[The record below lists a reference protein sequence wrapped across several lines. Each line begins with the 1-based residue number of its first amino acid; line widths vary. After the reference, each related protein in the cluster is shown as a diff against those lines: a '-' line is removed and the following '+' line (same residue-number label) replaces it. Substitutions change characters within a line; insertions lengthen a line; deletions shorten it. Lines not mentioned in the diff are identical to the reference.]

1 MQYNKKQ
8 QYVRSVNGVIVPL
21 RLLKDTHP
29 DKLTFTDCFIY
40 VKCLVSFEDPDHLEF
55 FRSCQFE
62 VGTTFLAREVTYA
75 TVRDT
80 KKCRFTRSF
89 VNIWKNK
96 GRLYPSPNYAE
107 FKYWADMLRGTSL
120 NIKFPED

>member
-8 QYVRSVNGVIVPL
+8 HSVRSVNGVIVPL

-40 VKCLVSFEDPDHLEF
+40 TKCLLSFEDPEHLEF

-75 TVRDT
+75 TAYNT
-80 KKCRFTRSF
+80 KTGRFKHSF

-96 GRLYPSPNYAE
+96 GRLIPSPHIEE
-107 FKYWADMLRGTSL
+107 FKYWADMLRETNL
-120 NIKFPED
+120 KIKFPKD